1 MSQVP
6 DRKGYDRQVRYG
18 RILGLFFCVAG
29 FVAIGFGW
37 NGSAKTA
44 FVDVQFP
51 YLVSGGIGGLAL
63 VLLGVGL
70 LVMSQFRGERIRLG
84 EQLQQVGAV
93 ISKAAAPPGSAGAGE
108 VVAGKSTYHR
118 PECRLVEGKADL
130 DRVSVD
136 VARLQGLSPC
146 RVCNPPGAGE
156 DGKKT
161 STRKRGRGASKEPAA
176 EAGSTGT
183 TEAASTEAAPSTE
196 PVAPK
201 E

>member
-6 DRKGYDRQVRYG
+6 DRKGYDRQVRYA

-29 FVAIGFGW
+29 FVAIAFGW
-37 NGSAKTA
+37 NGSAKSA

-51 YLVSGGIGGLAL
+51 FLISGGLGGLAL

-70 LVMSQFRGERIRLG
+70 LVMAQFRDERIHLA
-84 EQLQQVGAV
+84 EQLQLVGAV
-93 ISKAAAPPGSAGAGE
+93 ISKAAAPGGPAAGGE

-118 PECRLVEGKADL
+118 PDCRLVEGKTDL
-130 DRVSVD
+130 DRVSVE

-146 RVCNPPGAGE
+146 RVCNPPGAGP
-156 DGKKT
+156 DGKKP
-161 STRKRGRGASKEPAA
+161 STRKRTTAA
-176 EAGSTGT
+176 AKGS
-183 TEAASTEAAPSTE
+183 AAPEETPASPE
-196 PVAPK
+196 SAAPN

>member
-1 MSQVP
+1 MSAFTSLEARVSQVP

-37 NGSAKTA
+37 NGSAQSA

-51 YLVSGGIGGLAL
+51 FLISGGLGGLAL

-70 LVMSQFRGERIRLG
+70 LVMSQVRDERVRLA
-84 EQLQQVGAV
+84 EQLQLVGAV
-93 ISKAAAPPGSAGAGE
+93 ISKAAAPGGPAAGGE

-130 DRVSVD
+130 DRVSVE

-146 RVCNPPGAGE
+146 RVCNPPGAGA
-156 DGKKT
+156 DGKK
-161 STRKRGRGASKEPAA
+161 SPTRKRTAAGAKGTATAEESATPTEPAS
-176 EAGSTGT
+176 E
-183 TEAASTEAAPSTE
+183 
-196 PVAPK
+196 
-201 E
+201 

>member
-1 MSQVP
+1 LSQVP

-29 FVAIGFGW
+29 FVAIAFAW
-37 NGSAKTA
+37 NGAAKTA

-51 YLVSGGIGGLAL
+51 YLVSGGLGGLAL

-70 LVMSQFRGERIRLG
+70 LMMAQFRGERIRLA
-84 EQLQQVGAV
+84 EQIQQVGAV
-93 ISKAAAPPGSAGAGE
+93 ISKAAAPAGGAGADE

-118 PECRLVEGKADL
+118 PECRLVEGKTDL
-130 DRVSVD
+130 DRVSVE

-146 RVCNPPGAGE
+146 RVCNPPGAVE

-161 STRKRGRGASKEPAA
+161 SSRKRAAASSKEPAA
-176 EAGSTGT
+176 GKAA
-183 TEAASTEAAPSTE
+183 AASEPATPPAPQE
-196 PVAPK
+196 PASPK

>member
-1 MSQVP
+1 LSQVP
-6 DRKGYDRQVRYG
+6 DRRGYDRQVRYG

-29 FVAIGFGW
+29 FVSIGFAW
-37 NGSAKTA
+37 NGAAKTA

-51 YLVSGGIGGLAL
+51 YLVSGGLGGLAL

-70 LVMSQFRGERIRLG
+70 LMMAQFRGERIRLA
-84 EQLQQVGAV
+84 EQIQQVGAV
-93 ISKAAAPPGSAGAGE
+93 ISKAAAAPGGAGVDE

-118 PECRLVEGKADL
+118 PECRLVEGKTDL
-130 DRVSVD
+130 DRVSVE

-146 RVCNPPGAGE
+146 RVCHPPGAAE

-161 STRKRGRGASKEPAA
+161 SSRKRAAASKETAAESTAAASEPAA
-176 EAGSTGT
+176 
-183 TEAASTEAAPSTE
+183 PQE
-196 PVAPK
+196 PAK